1 MFSLLTLL
9 ALSPTPPPSHPVCP
23 AAQGPTDKP
32 GTSAFV
38 AGTDGF
44 VFRFSPD
51 LTPPTPIRQPNL
63 DLLAL
68 FTAVLQER
76 GTRLVLA
83 PLPPRGLVHSD
94 KVDRADPIGATFD
107 AAALKNGWSAY
118 LQQLRSTGA
127 RVADAAAEPLDG
139 PFYFPADSHWSTA
152 GAKAGGRAIAKELA
166 DLPAPR
172 RIFTSTEQGTVGIPD
187 FMGQKVAQ
195 LCDRPVSPSGRFPTF
210 RRDPAAGSLT
220 EELRPEIVLAG
231 TSNSNVGFNDNVNF
245 AGWIQE
251 HSGLS
256 VLNYGVV
263 AGGAETSML
272 SVFRDT
278 ELWKTAPLAL
288 VWEVP
293 TSAPFT
299 DSGDLREFIALMEPP
314 CTAANALAEGR
325 GLADGSPVLT
335 LPATQK
341 ISGTG
346 WYVHVETDPTLLKYI
361 IDLNHGIKSPDRIS
375 VNRANRIEQNGV
387 ARALLNP
394 VRPTPLQSISV
405 ISREGGK
412 TPPVTVRICPTTS
425 RALRQDPVADG
436 TAVLPGAP

>member
-1 MFSLLTLL
+1 
-9 ALSPTPPPSHPVCP
+9 
-23 AAQGPTDKP
+23 
-32 GTSAFV
+32 
-38 AGTDGF
+38 
-44 VFRFSPD
+44 
-51 LTPPTPIRQPNL
+51 
-63 DLLAL
+63 
-68 FTAVLQER
+68 
-76 GTRLVLA
+76 
-83 PLPPRGLVHSD
+83 
-94 KVDRADPIGATFD
+94 
-107 AAALKNGWSAY
+107 
-118 LQQLRSTGA
+118 
-127 RVADAAAEPLDG
+127 
-139 PFYFPADSHWSTA
+139 
-152 GAKAGGRAIAKELA
+152 
-166 DLPAPR
+166 
-172 RIFTSTEQGTVGIPD
+172 
-187 FMGQKVAQ
+187 
-195 LCDRPVSPSGRFPTF
+195 
-210 RRDPAAGSLT
+210 
-220 EELRPEIVLAG
+220 
-231 TSNSNVGFNDNVNF
+231 
-245 AGWIQE
+245 
-251 HSGLS
+251 
-256 VLNYGVV
+256 
-263 AGGAETSML
+263 
-272 SVFRDT
+272 
-278 ELWKTAPLAL
+278 
-288 VWEVP
+288 VP

>member
-1 MFSLLTLL
+1 MFTLL
-9 ALSPTPPPSHPVCP
+9 ALFALSPPLAPTHPVCP
-23 AAQGPTDKP
+23 AAQALTNKP
-32 GTSAFV
+32 GQSPYV

-44 VFRFSPD
+44 LFRLSPD
-51 LTPPTPIRQPNL
+51 LTPPSPQRQPNL

-94 KVDRADPIGATFD
+94 KVDRADPLGATFD
-107 AAALKNGWSAY
+107 ATALQKGWSAY

-127 RVADAAAEPLDG
+127 RVADAAAEPSEG
-139 PFYFPADSHWSTA
+139 PFYFPADSHWATA

-172 RIFTSTEQGTVGIPD
+172 RTYTSSEQGTFLIPD
-187 FMGQKVAQ
+187 FLGQRVAT
-195 LCDRPVSPSGRFPTF
+195 LCDGAVSKPGRVPLY
-210 RRDPAAGSLT
+210 RRDPVAGSLT
-220 EELRPEIVLAG
+220 EELRPEVVLAG
-231 TSNSNVGFNDNVNF
+231 TSNSNFGQNDNVNF

-251 HSGLS
+251 HSGLG

-288 VWEVP
+288 VWELP

-299 DSGDLREFIALMEPP
+299 ESSDLREFIAMLEPP

-346 WYVHVETDPTLLKYI
+346 WYVHVETDPTLLKYL
-361 IDLNHGIKSPDRIS
+361 IDLDHGIKAPDRIS

-394 VRPTPLQSISV
+394 VRPTPLQSITV
-405 ISREGGK
+405 TSREEGK

-425 RALRQDPVADG
+425 RALRQSPVADG
-436 TAVLPGAP
+436 TTASRDPR